1 VVTVTSLVQAG
12 SAGDVTVI
20 DVALLIT
27 RFVAGV
33 APKLTVVAAVRFV
46 PVTVT
51 EVPPAVEPEDGLTEV
66 TVGVVLVVNVVV
78 VVEGATY
85 THAT

>member
-1 VVTVTSLVQAG
+1 VVTATSLVQAG

-27 RFVAGV
+27 RFVAVV
-33 APKLTVVAAVRFV
+33 APKLTAVAAVRFV

-66 TVGVVLVVNVVV
+66 TVGVV
-78 VVEGATY
+78 VEGATY